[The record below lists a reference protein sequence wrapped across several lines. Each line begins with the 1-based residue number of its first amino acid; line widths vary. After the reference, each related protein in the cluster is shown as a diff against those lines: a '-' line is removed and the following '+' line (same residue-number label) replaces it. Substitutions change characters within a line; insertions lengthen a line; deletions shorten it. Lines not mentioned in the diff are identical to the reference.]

1 MKTKIKIEHPYIE
14 TKKGIGSGRPI
25 IKNTRTS
32 VKNLI
37 IYYKMGYTPEEIQR
51 ELPHL
56 TLAQIYDAIS
66 YYYDH
71 QDKIDKEISDDAE
84 DKIKTEYQKP

>member
-1 MKTKIKIEHPYIE
+1 MKLSTKIEHPHIE
-14 TKKGIGSGRPI
+14 RKKGILGGRPV

-37 IYYKMGYTPEEIQR
+37 IYYRMGYTPEEILR

-66 YYYDH
+66 FYYDY
-71 QDKIDKEISDDAE
+71 QEEIDEEIESD
-84 DKIKTEYQKP
+84 TEKKVKAVSK

>member
-1 MKTKIKIEHPYIE
+1 MKSTIKIEHPHIE
-14 TKKGIGSGRPI
+14 RKKDILDGRPI

-37 IYYKMGYTPEEIQR
+37 VYHKMGYTPEEIQR

-66 YYYDH
+66 YYYDY
-71 QDKIDKEISDDAE
+71 QDEIDAE
-84 DKIKTEYQKP
+84 IANDTEEKVKSDFQPL

>member
-1 MKTKIKIEHPYIE
+1 MKLIAKIKHPHIE
-14 TKKGIGSGRPI
+14 TKKGILGGRPV

-32 VKNLI
+32 VKNLV
-37 IYYKMGYTPEEIQR
+37 IYYKVGYTPEEILR

-66 YYYDH
+66 FYFDN
-71 QDKIDKEISDDAE
+71 QEEIDKEIEND
-84 DKIKTEYQKP
+84 TEKKVKAGLK